1 MYKSN
6 WYKKI
11 QENDPTETFKLE
23 EEKKK
28 RWSFLGGLN
37 QAWTGQFK
45 K

>member
-11 QENDPTETFKLE
+11 LENDPTETFKLE

-28 RWSFLGGLN
+28 
-37 QAWTGQFK
+37 QQK
-45 K
+45 